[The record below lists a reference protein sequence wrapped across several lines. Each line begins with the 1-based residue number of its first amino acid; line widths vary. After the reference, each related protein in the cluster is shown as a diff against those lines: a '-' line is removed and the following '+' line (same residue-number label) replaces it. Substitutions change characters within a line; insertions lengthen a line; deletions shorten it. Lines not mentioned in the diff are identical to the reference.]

1 MMSVFDWSEMHNSD
15 KAWAG
20 REWFVVRKAEVRAA
34 ADNTLIPH
42 VKMGVE
48 AREQV
53 VTKKGLEDA
62 AVTSPAHPL
71 KKFADAFTRNFDLIA
86 ERKSVVFHLRELAK
100 ASVMAKYLV
109 DSKARLDPAW
119 YKMADEIVKS
129 TPAEAHPEIPQLWN
143 MRGNSRIQLRNGKLV
158 DIITGGQSNLQ
169 AIYGGVEFGLDRFE
183 LAQRHAVQAQSR
195 GPGMPLAQSGRP
207 LFMPQRFQLGQRG
220 EMPQGVDLN
229 LDKFNLST
237 EERFAGRL
245 PACSG
250 GKGSLQARCRLGR
263 AFLLGLQQKS
273 WPGMKE
279 ADEKLLVNIYGVPQ
293 CDRAEEGEAFIPPD
307 PNMEYVTK
315 VRHSVGEEESI
326 RSRRKM
332 RFADKGFSVAS
343 PGQEFPK
350 SWTSSFQLEMDGKTA
365 PQRSHEV
372 RLEED
377 GAECH
382 DEEHLVG
389 RRAAEGVPRV

>member
-1 MMSVFDWSEMHNSD
+1 MLSVFDWSEMKDKN

-20 REWFVVRKAEVRAA
+20 REWFVVRKAEVRMAE
-34 ADNTLIPH
+34 DNTLIPH

-53 VTKKGLEDA
+53 VTSKGLEDA
-62 AVTSPAHPL
+62 PVTSAAHPL

-207 LFMPQRFQLGQRG
+207 LFMPQRFQAGSAGRDASRCGPELGQV
-220 EMPQGVDLN
+220 Q
-229 LDKFNLST
+229 S
-237 EERFAGRL
+237 
-245 PACSG
+245 
-250 GKGSLQARCRLGR
+250 
-263 AFLLGLQQKS
+263 
-273 WPGMKE
+273 
-279 ADEKLLVNIYGVPQ
+279 
-293 CDRAEEGEAFIPPD
+293 
-307 PNMEYVTK
+307 
-315 VRHSVGEEESI
+315 
-326 RSRRKM
+326 
-332 RFADKGFSVAS
+332 
-343 PGQEFPK
+343 
-350 SWTSSFQLEMDGKTA
+350 
-365 PQRSHEV
+365 
-372 RLEED
+372 
-377 GAECH
+377 
-382 DEEHLVG
+382 EH
-389 RRAAEGVPRV
+389 